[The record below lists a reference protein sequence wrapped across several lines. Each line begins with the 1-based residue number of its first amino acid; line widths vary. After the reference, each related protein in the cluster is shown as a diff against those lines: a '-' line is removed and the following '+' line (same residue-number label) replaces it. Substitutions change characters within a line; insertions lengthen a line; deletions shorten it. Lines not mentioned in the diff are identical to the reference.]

1 MHEFIVVTQE
11 KEKEAGIDNMTIIST
26 MCKLLFAMVLGYI
39 LFKKGIL
46 NKEINKNIS
55 NLIVQ
60 VTCPCLIVCS
70 VSSVPY
76 GEGAEIVKLLIS
88 GVVVYI
94 ILPVFARVITK
105 IMRVPAHLRGTYMC
119 MFIFANS
126 MFMGYPVVQALYG
139 DMAIFYCT
147 IFNMPFN
154 ILYFSLAINYFKKDA
169 AIEAGTYQKEKI
181 NPKNFINM
189 GIIASVV
196 ALLIYFARIPIPGL
210 VFDCLGFVGNITT
223 PLSMVIIGSSLAA
236 VSLKEIKTEKGIW
249 PMLPIRLGLI
259 PFVVWCVM
267 HLFTSDPMM
276 IGVCTVSAGMPVA
289 SLVAMGSVQY
299 ERQGKCASIGVAVS
313 TIFSMISIP
322 IMAILL
328 GG

>member
-1 MHEFIVVTQE
+1 
-11 KEKEAGIDNMTIIST
+11 MTIVST
-26 MCKLLFAMVLGYI
+26 MCKLLFAMVLGYV

-46 NKEINKNIS
+46 NKDINKNIS
-55 NLIVQ
+55 SLIVQ
-60 VTCPCLIVCS
+60 VTCPCMI
-70 VSSVPY
+70 VSSVATVAQGDPKSV
-76 GEGAEIVKLLIS
+76 IKLLLAGI
-88 GVVVYI
+88 VVYI
-94 ILPVFARVITK
+94 ITPLLARLITK

-154 ILYFSLAINYFKKDA
+154 ILYFSLALNYFKKDA
-169 AIEAGTYQKEKI
+169 AIESGTYQKEKI
-181 NPKNFINM
+181 NPKKFINM

-196 ALLIYFARIPIPGL
+196 ALVIYFARIPVPQL

-249 PMLPIRLGLI
+249 PMLPIRLALL
-259 PFVVWCVM
+259 PFVVWCIM
-267 HLFTSDPMM
+267 HLFTNDPVLMG
-276 IGVCTVSAGMPVA
+276 ICTVSVGMPVA
-289 SLVAMGSVQY
+289 SLVAMGSAQY

-328 GG
+328 GVA

>member
-1 MHEFIVVTQE
+1 
-11 KEKEAGIDNMTIIST
+11 MTIITT
-26 MCKLLFAMVLGYI
+26 MCKLLFAMILGYF

-46 NKEINKNIS
+46 NKDVNKKIS
-55 NLIVQ
+55 SLIVQ

-70 VSSVPY
+70 VATVPN
-76 GEGAEIVKLLIS
+76 GGGLEIVKLLLA

-94 ILPVFARVITK
+94 IIPIFARVITK
-105 IMRVPAHLRGTYMC
+105 VMRVPAHLRGTYMC

-154 ILYFSLAINYFKKDA
+154 VLYFSLALNLFKKDA
-169 AIEAGTYQKEKI
+169 AIESGTYQKEKI

-189 GIIASVV
+189 GIVASIIALV
-196 ALLIYFARIPIPGL
+196 IYFVRIPVPTL
-210 VFDCLGFVGNITT
+210 VYDCLGFVGDITT

-249 PMLPIRLGLI
+249 PMIPIRLALI
-259 PFVVWCVM
+259 PFIVWCVM
-267 HLFTSDPMM
+267 HLFTKDPMI
-276 IGVCTVSAGMPVA
+276 IGICTASAGMPVA

-313 TIFSMISIP
+313 TIFSMVSIP

-328 GG
+328 GVA

>member
-1 MHEFIVVTQE
+1 MV
-11 KEKEAGIDNMTIIST
+11 IIST
-26 MCKLLFAMVLGYI
+26 MCKLLFAMVLGFF
-39 LFKKGIL
+39 LCKKGIL
-46 NKEINKNIS
+46 NKNINKNIS

-70 VSSVPY
+70 VATVPH
-76 GEGAEIVKLLIS
+76 GGGIEIVKLLIA

-94 ILPVFARVITK
+94 ITPLFARVITK

-154 ILYFSLAINYFKKDA
+154 ILYFSLAMNYFKKDA
-169 AIEAGTYQKEKI
+169 AIGAGTYQKEKI
-181 NPKNFINM
+181 NPKKFINM
-189 GIIASVV
+189 GIIASIV
-196 ALLIYFARIPIPGL
+196 ALVIYFVRIPVPAL
-210 VFDCLGFVGNITT
+210 VYDCLGFVGNITT
-223 PLSMVIIGSSLAA
+223 PLSMVIIGSALAT

-249 PMLPIRLGLI
+249 PMIPIRLALI
-259 PFVVWCVM
+259 PFLVWCIM
-267 HLFTSDPMM
+267 HLFTKDPMI
-276 IGVCTVSAGMPVA
+276 IGICTVSLGMPVA
-289 SLVAMGSVQY
+289 SLVAMGSAQY

-313 TIFSMISIP
+313 TIFSMVSIP

-328 GG
+328 GVA